1 MDFNNFCWKRLIV
14 NRKQFFNVNLIQG
27 GYVKNGMP
35 VGNTYTYYITSK
47 GMNWLKEMEE
57 EETEE

>member
-1 MDFNNFCWKRLIV
+1 MDLQKKEQVIVITIYNNLR
-14 NRKQFFNVNLIQG
+14 NLIQG